1 MTKEE
6 IMYGEVGVYTMSS
19 KTTSNSK
26 YTEDW
31 LQIKGI
37 ANGMIDLDN
46 KMKVTGIKIRP
57 RNIFILD
64 QNTQDNVIASL
75 KTFYDTIDFEFW
87 LISADRPVDISNYL
101 ATLQIQY
108 NQVSD
113 ARIKKLI
120 SQDIEKANEFMRD
133 NVTDTEYFIL
143 FKDKN
148 PDLLQKRLRAL
159 MLGLSNCGLDATQT
173 SNADLRMILDNFLN
187 GGMTTTN
194 RVVLPNE

>member
-1 MTKEE
+1 MSTKR
-6 IMYGEVGVYTMSS
+6 
-19 KTTSNSK
+19 KSNSK

-31 LQIKGI
+31 LPIKGI

-46 KMKVTGIKIRP
+46 KQKLTGVKIRP

-64 QNTQDNVIASL
+64 QITQDNIIASL
-75 KTFYDTIDFEFW
+75 KTFYDTLDFEFW

-108 NQVSD
+108 NQVTD
-113 ARIKKLI
+113 ARKRKLI

-133 NVTDTEYFIL
+133 NVTDTEYYIL

-148 PDLLQKRLRAL
+148 PDILQKRLRTV
-159 MLGLSNCGLDATQT
+159 MLGLSNCGLDSVQT
-173 SNADLRMILDNFLN
+173 SNTDLRVILDSFLN
-187 GGMTTTN
+187 GGMTTN
-194 RVVLPNE
+194 SEAVLPNE